1 MLRTAAW
8 WVANRDVAL
17 WCTNYATVTLIT
29 WSKGVSPVSNF
40 NSYSSVVIKKKI
52 LIHHQPNKMA
62 AHTDAAAYF
71 FSRSVLCFLTFSICI
86 CVGVFS
92 YCMLSRSYLQ
102 SSGTS
107 EQTQGQLLQQGNI
120 DWLPPSGKLPPAFW
134 GAIIICAIIIRLI
147 LYLFIKS
154 FLFCLRISYTF

>member
-1 MLRTAAW
+1 
-8 WVANRDVAL
+8 
-17 WCTNYATVTLIT
+17 
-29 WSKGVSPVSNF
+29 
-40 NSYSSVVIKKKI
+40 
-52 LIHHQPNKMA
+52 MA

-154 FLFCLRISYTF
+154 FLFCLRISYTFLKKSTLKSTVFCSICTRYDCAIDISVQLYTQAP